1 MKQQNRL
8 SCRIDRCGGREARVA
23 YAATSTG
30 AKLAKGTERPRGEP
44 PIVAAIPME
53 RRQRMRPAESPSLA
67 DAALVPVRLARGTA
81 AFAVWGRSA
90 SPLESAFA
98 V

>member
-1 MKQQNRL
+1 MRQQNRL
-8 SCRIDRCGGREARVA
+8 GCRIDRCGGREARVA
-23 YAATSTG
+23 YTATSTG
-30 AKLAKGTERPRGEP
+30 AKLAKGTERPRGP
-44 PIVAAIPME
+44 PIAAAIPME

>member
-1 MKQQNRL
+1 MRRPRSAGCLYGNVNR
-8 SCRIDRCGGREARVA
+8 GKVRE
-23 YAATSTG
+23 
-30 AKLAKGTERPRGEP
+30 GTEAAEGEP
-44 PIVAAIPME
+44 PIVATIPME

-90 SPLESAFA
+90 SPFESAFA